1 MRSRPPSFPYTDFSR
16 FLFHSL
22 FFFFFYPSDRGCT
35 SVAPLSPFECHH
47 RICTRPWRGL
57 QGQPLLTALVLCYM
71 YVYDKVLMSMT
82 FNRLDIF
89 LLNSIRPT
97 SLFRFGSG
105 TGPLG
110 FVSITGIHILF
121 ALGLMKA
128 LTNFNPG
135 RKKNC
140 REKLLMFFFGPILRR
155 RLGLER
161 KHAPPAMLDSPE
173 RNVGNDVRRKESGTR
188 RRFRRKTVAEGKERE
203 KKKET
208 KEKSNVYSTWIY
220 TGSDGS
226 PSVTKS
232 GLSRV
237 PLESYNT
244 QQEAIGSKQSMETFL
259 SYT

>member
-110 FVSITGIHILF
+110 FVSITGVYILF

-135 RKKNC
+135 CKKNC
-140 REKLLMFFFGPILRR
+140 REKLLMFFF
-155 RLGLER
+155 LG
-161 KHAPPAMLDSPE
+161 
-173 RNVGNDVRRKESGTR
+173 
-188 RRFRRKTVAEGKERE
+188 
-203 KKKET
+203 
-208 KEKSNVYSTWIY
+208 
-220 TGSDGS
+220 
-226 PSVTKS
+226 
-232 GLSRV
+232 
-237 PLESYNT
+237 
-244 QQEAIGSKQSMETFL
+244 QSHGGG
-259 SYT
+259 